1 MGRNRDNGGIAGVAQ
16 AAAALLW
23 AVVIAGF
30 VFYLANFDSFDQTFG
45 SAGSAAVSILW
56 LALFYTLYF
65 AMPSMRSTRNE
76 KRARFVVDPP
86 PVEPVRSSPEGAE
99 LERIARVAL
108 ADETAHRNM
117 WSTLPGGPDVAPSVL
132 SPIECDLNDW
142 GFTYGVAWAAAK
154 SQYPL
159 ESDER
164 VAQRAL
170 EAAQAVFSDYCAGEE
185 WSERLDHRRR
195 AHEVSGNR

>member
-1 MGRNRDNGGIAGVAQ
+1 MGRNRDNGEITGAAQ

-23 AVVIAGF
+23 AVAIAGF

-45 SAGSAAVSILW
+45 SAGSAAVSVLW
-56 LALFYTLYF
+56 LALFCTLYF
-65 AMPSMRSTRNE
+65 AMPSMRSTQN
-76 KRARFVVDPP
+76 
-86 PVEPVRSSPEGAE
+86 EPVSSSPEDAE

-154 SQYPL
+154 SRYPL

-164 VAQRAL
+164 IAQRAL

-195 AHEVSGNR
+195 AHEASGNR

>member
-1 MGRNRDNGGIAGVAQ
+1 MGRNRHNGEFTGAVQ
-16 AAAALLW
+16 AAAATVLW
-23 AVVIAGF
+23 AAVVAGF

-45 SAGSAAVSILW
+45 SAGAAAVSVLW
-56 LALFYTLYF
+56 LALFCTLYF
-65 AMPSMRSTRNE
+65 AMPSIRWTLDDV
-76 KRARFVVDPP
+76 RAPVDP
-86 PVEPVRSSPEGAE
+86 RGGSPEGAE
-99 LERIARVAL
+99 LERVARVAL

-154 SQYPL
+154 SRYPL

-164 VAQRAL
+164 IAQRAL
-170 EAAQAVFSDYCAGEE
+170 AAAQAVFSDYCAGEE

-195 AHEVSGNR
+195 AHEASGHR